1 MPRSENL
8 NDELST
14 DGMSE
19 KLKEIQLMANQFN
32 SPRQKSIFIEREYW
46 GMIGKAATNLK
57 WNMETL
63 NDRIKGK
70 NMFKS
75 DYISN
80 AKRLLQLPPGSEICT
95 DNVTIGNPDMIATE
109 EQLEYVKHLHEV
121 IVKLEI
127 KPAL

>member
-1 MPRSENL
+1 
-8 NDELST
+8 
-14 DGMSE
+14 
-19 KLKEIQLMANQFN
+19 
-32 SPRQKSIFIEREYW
+32 
-46 GMIGKAATNLK
+46 MIGKAATNLK

-80 AKRLLQLPPGSEICT
+80 AKRLLQLPLGSEIGT

-109 EQLEYVKHLHEV
+109 EQLEFVKYLHEV
-121 IVKLEI
+121 IVKLEL
-127 KPAL
+127 KPALKKFSSLMKLPRSMAAK